1 MQPPRSVVAEVH
13 KGVTIPPSLTSGS
26 QPETSTIN
34 FPLGDTR
41 ANGVTVALGTGGK
54 LDAMYWS
61 STATDTVN
69 IIFDVTGYFANDAT
83 GATFHAISP
92 RVRVDR

>member
-1 MQPPRSVVAEVH
+1 VVAEVH